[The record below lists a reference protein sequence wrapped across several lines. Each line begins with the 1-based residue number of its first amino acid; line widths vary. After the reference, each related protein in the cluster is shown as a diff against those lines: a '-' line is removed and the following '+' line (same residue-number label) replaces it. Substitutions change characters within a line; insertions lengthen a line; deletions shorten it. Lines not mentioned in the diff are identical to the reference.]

1 MAFNPQNTINR
12 VDSLV
17 KATKGL
23 ICLGVTAVSFLNP
36 RNLLAGVGMLAV
48 GIANSVAN
56 AVTGQI
62 ADHIQDVL
70 GIVSVPFL
78 LLKSYV
84 SSLQR
89 SVKNLKRAYTNIA
102 QKAKDLVDYLNNTQN
117 CAVQGANFM
126 NCIFKSL
133 MNKIDKKVT
142 NKLIANIDDTFDKL
156 KKDISGEVL
165 RGGGILDQH
174 GGRQVRQ
181 FESLT
186 KKLNILA

>member
-1 MAFNPQNTINR
+1 MAFNPQTTLSR
-12 VDSLV
+12 VDEIV

-23 ICLGVTAVSFLNP
+23 ICLGITAVSFLNP
-36 RNLLAGVGMLAV
+36 RNLLAGIGMLAA
-48 GIANSVAN
+48 GIANSIAN

-62 ADHIQDVL
+62 EDHIQEVL
-70 GIVSVPFL
+70 GTVSVPFQ

-84 SSLQR
+84 NSLQR
-89 SVKNLKRAYTNIA
+89 SIKNLQRLYEGII
-102 QKAKDLVDYLNNTQN
+102 QKAKDIVDYLTNTQN

-126 NCIFKSL
+126 NCIFKTL
-133 MNKIDKKVT
+133 MNKIDKKIT
-142 NKLIANIDDTFDKL
+142 NKLISGIDNTFDKF

-165 RGGGILDQH
+165 RAGGILDQH
-174 GGRQVRQ
+174 VGRQVRQ

>member
-1 MAFNPQNTINR
+1 MAFNPQTTINK
-12 VDSLV
+12 VDAIV

-23 ICLGVTAVSFLNP
+23 ICLGITAVSFLNP
-36 RNLLAGVGMLAV
+36 RNLLAGIGMLAA
-48 GIANSVAN
+48 GIGNSIAN
-56 AVTGQI
+56 AVIGQVD
-62 ADHIQDVL
+62 DHIQEIL
-70 GIVSVPFL
+70 GTVSVPFM

-84 SSLQR
+84 NSLQR
-89 SVKNLKRAYTNIA
+89 SVKNLKRFYENIT
-102 QKAKDLVDYLNNTQN
+102 QKATDIVDYLTNTQN

-142 NKLIANIDDTFDKL
+142 NKLISKIDNTFDKL
-156 KKDISGEVL
+156 QKDITGEVL

-174 GGRQVRQ
+174 VGKQVRE
-181 FESLT
+181 FEKLT

>member
-1 MAFNPQNTINR
+1 MAFNPQTTINR
-12 VDSLV
+12 VDALV

-23 ICLGVTAVSFLNP
+23 ICLGITAVSFLNP

-78 LLKSYV
+78 MLRAYTK
-84 SSLQR
+84 SLQR
-89 SVKNLKRAYTNIA
+89 SVKNLKRAYKNIT
-102 QKAKDLVDYLNNTQN
+102 QKAKDIVDYLTNTQN

-142 NKLIANIDDTFDKL
+142 NKLISNIDDTFDKL

-174 GGRQVRQ
+174 VGRQVRQ